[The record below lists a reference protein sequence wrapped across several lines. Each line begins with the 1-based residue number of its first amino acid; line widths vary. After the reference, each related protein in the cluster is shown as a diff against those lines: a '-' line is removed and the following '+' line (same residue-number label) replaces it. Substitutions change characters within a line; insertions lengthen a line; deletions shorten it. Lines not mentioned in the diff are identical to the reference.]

1 MTSCK
6 LDQSTLEELRLLLWG
21 SSLKEDVFSRWSQGF
36 IFSEEAPSALVQFEG
51 GPCAVIAP
59 VQAFVV
65 KCALFKDK
73 PADFK
78 KLTCISNAGAN
89 MLLLEALK
97 EILLQISQSDFVL
110 VDLNGQ
116 VGLQESGACAPCQ
129 ESHNLGETSH
139 QQGDA
144 TNVNSLQDASFTQ
157 ETFHSSLRIIKC
169 SNCDEL
175 HKALERSLPQLQSH
189 YGVLLYLYSILL
201 TKGINQ
207 IKNEVE
213 DPSEPLIDGI
223 YGHGSQSLI
232 NLLMTSHATTNVWDN
247 DKDISGL
254 KLRGIQQQASVGFLT
269 LLEHMRYCEVG
280 WYLKNPVYPIWLLGS
295 ETHLTVLFSHVEEL
309 VIRDSP
315 ATTAK
320 HVFSQFDPEGNGF
333 ISSSLLQDVMRSLD
347 LVADTEYVEIMK
359 TKLDS
364 EELGIITSSS
374 FMETFF
380 SEQPAEHPQSF
391 MLYHCNAL
399 PQSNPGGKVGYL
411 EGKAVLAEEVDTQ
424 FITDTT
430 PIKLCLQTK
439 WPSIEINWSNGIT
452 PSLN

>member
-1 MTSCK
+1 MTACK
-6 LDQSTLEELRLLLWG
+6 LDQSTLQGMRSLLWG

-36 IFSEEAPSALVQFEG
+36 IFSEETPSALVQFEG

-59 VQAFVV
+59 VQAFIV
-65 KCALFKDK
+65 KCAIFKDK
-73 PADFK
+73 SSDLK
-78 KLTCISNAGAN
+78 NLTSISNAGAN

-97 EILLQISQSDFVL
+97 EILLQMSTSDFVL
-110 VDLNGQ
+110 VDLQ
-116 VGLQESGACAPCQ
+116 SHPQESEACALSQ
-129 ESHNLGETSH
+129 QTQDAGETS
-139 QQGDA
+139 QQDKKA
-144 TNVNSLQDASFTQ
+144 TNVESLQEGSLTL
-157 ETFHSSLRIIKC
+157 ETFHSSLKIIKC
-169 SNCDEL
+169 RNCDEL
-175 HKALERSLPQLQSH
+175 HKTLERSLPQFQSH
-189 YGVLLYLYSILL
+189 FGVLLYLYSILL

-254 KLRGIQQQASVGFLT
+254 KLKGIQQQASIGFLT

-280 WYLKNPVYPIWLLGS
+280 WYLKNPMYPIWLLGS

-315 ATTAK
+315 AMNAK

-380 SEQPAEHPQSF
+380 PEQPAEHPQSF
-391 MLYHCNAL
+391 SLYHCNAL
-399 PQSNPGGKVGYL
+399 PQSNSGGKVRYL

-439 WPSIEINWSNGIT
+439 WPSIEITWSNGIT

>member
-1 MTSCK
+1 MTSSK
-6 LDQSTLEELRLLLWG
+6 LDHSTLQDLRTLLWG
-21 SSLKEDVFSRWSQGF
+21 SSLKDDVFSRWSQGF
-36 IFSEEAPSALVQFEG
+36 VFSKEAPSALVQYEG
-51 GPCAVIAP
+51 GPCAIIAP
-59 VQAFVV
+59 VQAFIV

-73 PADFK
+73 PTDFK
-78 KLTCISNAGAN
+78 KLSCITNAAAN
-89 MLLLEALK
+89 LLLLQALK
-97 EILLQISQSDFVL
+97 EILLQLSQSEFLL
-110 VDLNGQ
+110 VDLNNQ
-116 VGLQESGACAPCQ
+116 IQQESGACAGIQ
-129 ESHNLGETSH
+129 ESCNTGESSH
-139 QQGDA
+139 QQGDTA
-144 TNVNSLQDASFTQ
+144 NVNSLQEESLTE
-157 ETFHSSLRIIKC
+157 ETFHSSLRLTKC
-169 SNCDEL
+169 KSCDEL
-175 HKALERSLPQLQSH
+175 HKALERSLPQFQSKF
-189 YGVLLYLYSILL
+189 GVLLYLYSILL

-232 NLLMTSHATTNVWDN
+232 NLLLTAHATTNVWDN

-254 KLRGIQQQASVGFLT
+254 KLRGIQQQASIGFLT

-280 WYLKNPVYPIWLLGS
+280 WYLKNPMYPVWLLGS

-315 ATTAK
+315 ATNAK

-333 ISSSLLQDVMRSLD
+333 IPASLLQDVMQSLD

-364 EELGIITSSS
+364 EDLGIITSSS

-380 SEQPAEHPQSF
+380 PEQPVEHPQSF
-391 MLYHCNAL
+391 TLYHCNAL
-399 PQSNPGGKVGYL
+399 PQSNPGGKVDYL
-411 EGKAVLAEEVDTQ
+411 EGTAVLAEEVDTQ

-439 WPSIEINWSNGIT
+439 WPSIEITWLKGIT